1 MIILDIIRNII
12 LAPLEL
18 VFEAVFT
25 IAFNITHSEGIAL
38 IVLSIVVSTLVLPIY
53 MRAEKLEQE
62 QRDKEKKLA
71 PVVEH
76 IKKTFKGDEK
86 HMMLA
91 TYYRQN
97 RYNPLSQLKSSISI
111 LLQIPFFMAAYDLL
125 GVRASDRFAGTGGNL
140 FAFDLGSPDG
150 LLVIGSLTINLFP
163 ILMSLINFLSCYIYT
178 KDFPIKKAFQSYLLT
193 LLFLIVLYN
202 SPSVLVI
209 YWTMNNIYSLIK
221 TIIIKNWKH
230 TSKGHRRT
238 KHGAVPQGG
247 FADRLDT
254 FLEKEPSAAS
264 FILPL
269 AFMAALTGLLIP
281 LAYLSAS
288 PEEFV
293 NINNPLNPLHY
304 LESSAFVAVG
314 FFVFWPGVFYYL
326 ANKKVK
332 NVFSILAIG
341 LSVTS
346 AVNYLFFGTDTGTL
360 NTTLVFDR
368 ELSYTVGQKVLNL
381 LLVLVI
387 LAAFVFLYRYKKL
400 ITVAFIAGILT
411 TLTISVIDAKKVQDT
426 YASVMEHIEDYQDE
440 DVPAIVLSSTGENV
454 MVIMLDRAVSGYI
467 PYVFHEFPELE
478 EKFDGFVYYPNC
490 MSFGQ
495 NTLKTTSALFGGYEY
510 TPERMDERADESL
523 AEKHDESLKVLP
535 KLFSDQGYAVSL
547 MDLPFPGWSWAGDY
561 SAFEDIDDC
570 YS

>member
-25 IAFNITHSEGIAL
+25 IAFNLTLSKGL
-38 IVLSIVVSTLVLPIY
+38 SLLVLSIVVSTLVLPIY
-53 MRAEKLEQE
+53 MRAEKVEQE
-62 QRDKEKKLA
+62 QRDKEKELA

-76 IKKTFKGDEK
+76 IKRTFKGDEK

-97 RYNPLSQLKSSISI
+97 HYNPLSQLKSSISI

-125 GVRASDRFAGTGGNL
+125 GVRGSDSFSGTGGNL
-140 FAFDLGSPDG
+140 FVFDLGAPDG
-150 LLVIGSLTINLFP
+150 LLSVGSITINLLP

-178 KDFPIKKAFQSYLLT
+178 KGFPIKKAFQSYLLT
-193 LLFLIVLYN
+193 LLFLVVLYN
-202 SPSVLVI
+202 SPSVLVV
-209 YWTMNNIYSLIK
+209 YWTMNNIYSLVK

-230 TSKGHRRT
+230 TNKALRLT
-238 KHGAVPQGG
+238 KHRSVSNCR
-247 FADRLDT
+247 FSERLGSIFD
-254 FLEKEPSAAS
+254 KEPAAVL

-269 AFMAALTGLLIP
+269 VFMSALTGLLIP

-293 NINNPLNPLHY
+293 SVDNPLNPLHY
-304 LESSAFVAVG
+304 LESSAFVAIG
-314 FFVFWPGVFYYL
+314 FFVFWPSVFYFL
-326 ANKKVK
+326 ANKKVRH
-332 NVFSILAIG
+332 VFSILSIG
-341 LSVTS
+341 LAVSS

-368 ELSYTVGQKVLNL
+368 DLSYSVIQKALNL
-381 LLVLVI
+381 IVVLVI
-387 LAAFVFLYRYKKL
+387 IAAFAFLYKYKKL
-400 ITVAFIAGILT
+400 ISVAFFAGILT
-411 TLTISVIDAKKVQDT
+411 ALTISAIDAKIVQDSYT
-426 YASVMEHIEDYQDE
+426 SVMEHIANYQDE
-440 DVPAIVLSSTGENV
+440 DKPTIVLSSTGENV

-467 PYVFHEFPELE
+467 PYIFYEFPELE
-478 EKFDGFVYYPNC
+478 EQFEGFVYYPNC

-510 TPERMDERADESL
+510 TPERMDESLWRKSMMNHLKCCQNCLVIADM
-523 AEKHDESLKVLP
+523 P
-535 KLFSDQGYAVSL
+535 
-547 MDLPFPGWSWAGDY
+547 
-561 SAFEDIDDC
+561 
-570 YS
+570 